1 MPLGQGF
8 EKLQVQRS
16 CMAPR
21 SMTLSSLTFCCMG
34 RWPSSR
40 APKWPSI
47 YEDCRVVEKRIDDF
61 TESIFILPKSKWLD
75 GASDNSGDKILLL
88 CIPFEKEDIMGL
100 DTESSTFWLLSPSN
114 SHMNSSSSYS
124 VTAEEPAGIVIETTL
139 SIQIALGSTA
149 IPKALSSDPGMCVVC
164 LSRVLCIVGYILYLE
179 ISPKL
184 LPTCPHLQWH
194 PSRHQH

>member
-1 MPLGQGF
+1 MRPRMGGATSRPTA
-8 EKLQVQRS
+8 RS
-16 CMAPR
+16 WA
-21 SMTLSSLTFCCMG
+21 LSSLLTASRPRLRKAPRAEELYGTTLYDSQHFDFCCMG

-47 YEDCRVVEKRIDDF
+47 YEDCRVVEKRIKDF
-61 TESIFILPKSKWLD
+61 TESLFILPKSKRLD
-75 GASDNSGDKILLL
+75 CASDNSGDKILLL
-88 CIPFEKEDIMGL
+88 CIPFEKEDIIGL

-149 IPKALSSDPGMCVVC
+149 IPRALSSDPGMCVVC
-164 LSRVLCIVGYILYLE
+164 LSRGKEYNSKI
-179 ISPKL
+179 
-184 LPTCPHLQWH
+184 
-194 PSRHQH
+194 